1 MAKKTLTSGLLGTV
15 TGLSK
20 EAESVS
26 TNSAVAPVEMPKE
39 VAPEIPGQSDKRDGK
54 PPPWRRDGGVVK
66 LPSVPRRK
74 RVRGGPNKR

>member
-26 TNSAVAPVEMPKE
+26 TNSAVAPVEMQK
-39 VAPEIPGQSDKRDGK
+39 KWHLKYRDN
-54 PPPWRRDGGVVK
+54 PISADREDH
-66 LPSVPRRK
+66 LPTLENRK
-74 RVRGGPNKR
+74 YV

>member
-39 VAPEIPGQSDKRDGK
+39 VVPEICLLYTSDAAD
-54 PPPWRRDGGVVK
+54 D
-66 LPSVPRRK
+66 
-74 RVRGGPNKR
+74 

>member
-39 VAPEIPGQSDKRDGK
+39 VVPEIPGQSDPMLMRLWSTISINCTVLGQPWKITCVKFSGK
-54 PPPWRRDGGVVK
+54 
-66 LPSVPRRK
+66 
-74 RVRGGPNKR
+74 